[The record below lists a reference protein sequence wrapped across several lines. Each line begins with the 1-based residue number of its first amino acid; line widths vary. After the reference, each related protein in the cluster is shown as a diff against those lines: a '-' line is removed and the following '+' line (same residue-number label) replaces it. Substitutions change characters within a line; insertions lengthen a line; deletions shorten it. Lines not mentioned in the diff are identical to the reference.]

1 MLTTAGLFA
10 GIGGIE
16 EGLRRA
22 GLSCQ
27 LLCEIDPTAQTVLK
41 HHFPDVRLVSDVKAL
56 RSIPRV
62 DLVTAGFPCQ
72 DLSQAGRTRG
82 IFGRESGLVR
92 ELFRILSSSRN
103 RPKWLLLENVPFMLR
118 LRRGQ
123 AMRFVTGALDELGYT
138 WAYRVVD
145 TRAFGLPQRR
155 QRVLILA
162 SRTEDPRAALLTDDV
177 GQPDPDS
184 FAEAACGFYWTE
196 GNRGVGWA
204 VDAIPA
210 LKPGSR
216 LAIPSAPAIWLRKE
230 RSLVMPDIR
239 DAERLQGFPVN
250 WTKVAEENSPHGRR
264 ARWRLVGNA
273 VSAPVATWIGRRI
286 QGPSD
291 YDDADD
297 IARHSSDGWG
307 TAGWGRKGECFV
319 VERSTWPVN
328 WKYRHLHE
336 FLLHSP
342 TPLSHRAANGFLS
355 RAKVS
360 NLRFEEGFLKDV
372 AHHVSRMSALSQ

>member
-1 MLTTAGLFA
+1 MLTTVGLFA

-41 HHFPDVRLVSDVKAL
+41 HQFPGVRLASDVRTLK
-56 RSIPRV
+56 SIPRV

-92 ELFRILSSSRN
+92 EVFRLLSSPRS
-103 RPKWLLLENVPFMLR
+103 RPKWLLMENVPFMLR
-118 LRRGQ
+118 LHRGQ
-123 AMRFVTGALDELGYT
+123 AMKFVTRALGELGYT

-162 SRTEDPRAALLTDDV
+162 SRTEDPRAVLFADDA
-177 GQPDPDS
+177 GEPDLES
-184 FAEAACGFYWTE
+184 FADDACGFYWTE

-216 LAIPSAPAIWLRKE
+216 LSIPSAPAIWLRNE
-230 RSLVMPDIR
+230 RTFVMPDVR
-239 DAERLQGFPVN
+239 DAERLQGLPVN
-250 WTKVAEENSPHGRR
+250 WTKVAEETASQGRR

-273 VSAPVATWIGRRI
+273 VSTPVATWIGRRL
-286 QGPSD
+286 QSPTD
-291 YDDADD
+291 YDDTDN
-297 IARHSSDGWG
+297 IAQHESDGWG
-307 TAGWGRKGECFV
+307 TAGWGRKGECFIV
-319 VERSTWPVN
+319 QRSTWPVN

-336 FLLHSP
+336 FLRYSP
-342 TPLSHRAANGFLS
+342 TELSLRAASGFLA
-355 RAKVS
+355 RANNS
-360 NLRFEEGFLKDV
+360 SLRFEKGFLKDV
-372 AHHVSRMSALSQ
+372 AYHVKRMTALGQ